1 VREGDGELRSVWGG
15 NHAVGGRVGGWLG
28 SETPI
33 RLGGLIEDEDD
44 VGGGLIDIQL
54 DSRFCS
60 T

>member
-1 VREGDGELRSVWGG
+1 MTSGGGGDHAAGWGG
-15 NHAVGGRVGGWLG
+15 VGLG

-44 VGGGLIDIQL
+44 GGGGLIDIQL

-60 T
+60 TLVPLI